1 MLEKMN
7 EMLFFILTI
16 LAGAFGWIIK
26 TIRSDTTSAYKRI
39 DDMERR
45 IIIKENLESALSP
58 LRSDVNL
65 ILQTLLDRKK

>member
-1 MLEKMN
+1 MIEKMN

-45 IIIKENLESALSP
+45 IITKENLKSVLLL
-58 LRSDVNL
+58 LRSEVNL
-65 ILQTLLDRKK
+65 IPQTLLDCKK